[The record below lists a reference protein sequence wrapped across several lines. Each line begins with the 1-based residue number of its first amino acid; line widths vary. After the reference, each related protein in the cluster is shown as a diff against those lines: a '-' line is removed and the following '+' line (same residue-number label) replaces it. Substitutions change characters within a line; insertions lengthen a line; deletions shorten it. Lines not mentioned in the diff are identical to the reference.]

1 MTTVR
6 PIEIARAGWG
16 LALLVAPRPV
26 LRRFH
31 GVRVDRTSLVVARV
45 LGARHLTQAVL
56 SGVDPSP
63 EVLAMGVWVDGAHAA
78 SAVGL
83 AAVDHTRVRAG
94 LLDAGL
100 ALTWAVAGVRALRH
114 PDVQAAR
121 HDRRRDA
128 LARAVL
134 RHVPGG
140 RLLQSEVAGHRH
152 PPQIRAAE

>member
-1 MTTVR
+1 MSSPRRPARTVR

-16 LALLVAPRPV
+16 LALLLAPGPV
-26 LRRFH
+26 LRHVH

-45 LGARHLTQAVL
+45 LGARHLAQAVL

-63 EVLAMGVWVDGAHAA
+63 EVLAMGVWVDGAHAT

-83 AAVDHTRVRAG
+83 AALDHARVRAG
-94 LLDAGL
+94 LLDGGL
-100 ALTWAVAGVRALRH
+100 ALGWAAAGWHALAR
-114 PDVQAAR
+114 PDAQSPR

-128 LARAVL
+128 MAAAVL

-140 RLLQSEVAGHRH
+140 HALRA
-152 PPQIRAAE
+152 RAAGR

>member
-1 MTTVR
+1 MR

-16 LALLVAPRPV
+16 LALLVAPGPV
-26 LRRFH
+26 LRNFH
-31 GVRVDRTSLVVARV
+31 GVRVDRRSLVVARV

-63 EVLAMGVWVDGAHAA
+63 EVLAMGVWVDTAHGA

-83 AAVDHTRVRAG
+83 AAVDHSRVRGG

-100 ALTWAVAGVRALRH
+100 ALTWALAGYRALRR
-114 PDVQAAR
+114 PDAQSPR

-128 LARAVL
+128 LARKVL
-134 RHVPGG
+134 RYVPGG
-140 RLLQSEVAGHRH
+140 RRLQLAAGS
-152 PPQIRAAE
+152 

>member
-1 MTTVR
+1 MSTVR
-6 PIEIARAGWG
+6 PTEILRAGWG
-16 LALLVAPRPV
+16 LALLAVPGPV
-26 LRRFH
+26 LRHVH
-31 GVRVDRTSLVVARV
+31 GVRVDRRSLIVARV

-63 EVLAMGVWVDGAHAA
+63 EVLAMGVWVDAAHGA

-100 ALTWAVAGVRALRH
+100 ALTWALAGYRALRH
-114 PDVQAAR
+114 PDAQTPH

-128 LARAVL
+128 LARTVL
-134 RHVPGG
+134 RYVPGG
-140 RLLQSEVAGHRH
+140 RRLQSAAGG
-152 PPQIRAAE
+152 